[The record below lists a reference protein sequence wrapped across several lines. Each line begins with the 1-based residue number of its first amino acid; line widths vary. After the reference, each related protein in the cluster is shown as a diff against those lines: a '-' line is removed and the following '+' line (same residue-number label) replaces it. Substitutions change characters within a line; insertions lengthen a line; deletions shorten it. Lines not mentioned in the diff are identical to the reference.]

1 MTDYVPTPAEVSCAS
16 LLAAHGHLPNQVIT
30 TKSEE
35 MEANWSYDVYIPSPA
50 EVHCASSFVANGL
63 LSHQVITNKADKIAE
78 YMEDADIEDN
88 LSLAEVQ
95 CGAALATQGYITQ
108 LENLWLYD
116 IDTSLV
122 PASDLSSLVK
132 CVSDGVSITS
142 VTGDLSSLLSSVQ
155 FRNLLITNTS
165 LSTADT
171 QRLVAAM
178 VTRVKW
184 VTLDGGVTLDM
195 DTLAQYDGTG
205 ECGDV
210 RIWSDTT
217 ERYRGQ
223 LKVWADNMG
232 WQIEGISV
240 MISIKRK

>member
-1 MTDYVPTPAEVSCAS
+1 
-16 LLAAHGHLPNQVIT
+16 
-30 TKSEE
+30 
-35 MEANWSYDVYIPSPA
+35 
-50 EVHCASSFVANGL
+50 
-63 LSHQVITNKADKIAE
+63 
-78 YMEDADIEDN
+78 MEDADIEDN

-95 CGAALATQGYITQ
+95 CGAALATHGYITQ

-142 VTGDLSSLLSSVQ
+142 VTGDLSPLLSSVQ
-155 FRNLLITNTS
+155 FRLLLITNTS

-178 VTRVKW
+178 VTRVEW

-205 ECGDV
+205 ECEEVVLAGPATAEYGDQV
-210 RIWSDTT
+210 
-217 ERYRGQ
+217 
-223 LKVWADNMG
+223 KMWAENMG
-232 WQIEGISV
+232 WLDYYFPEN
-240 MISIKRK
+240 SIIRINRS